1 MSEEAEEGD
10 STEVTLIDPKDKF
23 VFLPLLYELTVD
35 TASVQEVAPK
45 YRDLLDKTSVKFVQG
60 SVESVDTEL
69 RQVLTRSSTEDNK
82 EARVSYDKLVIAC
95 GAQPNVASVPGLKDY
110 AIPFT
115 RVEDSYRVK
124 TSLRSLWRGYRYGK
138 GGGAGGRL

>member
-1 MSEEAEEGD
+1 MATNKVAVVGGGFGGLYTALKIAKMSEEAEEGD

-69 RQVLTRSSTEDNK
+69 RQVLTRSSTEDN
-82 EARVSYDKLVIAC
+82 
-95 GAQPNVASVPGLKDY
+95 
-110 AIPFT
+110 
-115 RVEDSYRVK
+115 
-124 TSLRSLWRGYRYGK
+124 
-138 GGGAGGRL
+138 